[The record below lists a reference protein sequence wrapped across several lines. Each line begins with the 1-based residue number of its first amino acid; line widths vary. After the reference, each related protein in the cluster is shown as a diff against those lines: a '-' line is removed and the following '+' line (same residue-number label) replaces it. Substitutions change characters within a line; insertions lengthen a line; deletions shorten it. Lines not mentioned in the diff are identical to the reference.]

1 MRVAQLDRASDY
13 GSEGREFESSRA
25 RYESL
30 QRVFAARIFSMYRKM
45 LVTQSESRANAGFD
59 LVRYTG
65 KQQGRN
71 ENMVQLAD
79 LQRIAGEQAV
89 RQQEP
94 MSAHTTFRI
103 GGPAD
108 YFVEA
113 GNESVLKEL
122 LLLCRETETPFF
134 ILGNGSNLLVSDEG
148 YRGVMISLKG
158 FDEISFREGE
168 GEETGKMIMTA
179 GSGVLLSKAAMQA
192 ADRGLTGFEFAGGIP
207 GTLGG
212 AVTMNAGAYGGE
224 VKDVILSARVMTQDG
239 KITELSAQELELSY
253 RHSII
258 QEKDMIVLTA
268 DFAFEHGN
276 TQQIRE
282 QMRQL
287 NAQRREKQPLEYGSA
302 GSTFK
307 RPEEYFAGKLIQDA
321 GLKGYRAGDVMVS
334 EKHSGFV
341 VNVGKGTC
349 RDAMRVIEH
358 VQKTVY
364 EQFGVELELEV
375 KRI

>member
-1 MRVAQLDRASDY
+1 
-13 GSEGREFESSRA
+13 
-25 RYESL
+25 
-30 QRVFAARIFSMYRKM
+30 
-45 LVTQSESRANAGFD
+45 
-59 LVRYTG
+59 
-65 KQQGRN
+65 
-71 ENMVQLAD
+71 MVQLAD

-122 LLLCRETETPFF
+122 LLLCKETETPFF

-148 YRGVMISLKG
+148 YRGVMISLRG

-168 GEETGKMIMTA
+168 GTEAGKTIMTA

-192 ADRGLTGFEFAGGIP
+192 AERGLTGFEFAGGIP

-224 VKDVILSARVMTQDG
+224 IRDVILSARVMTKAGDVR
-239 KITELSAQELELSY
+239 ELSTEELALSY

-258 QEKDMIVLTA
+258 QEKDLIVLSA
-268 DFAFEHGN
+268 DFAFDHGDEE
-276 TQQIRE
+276 QIKE

-287 NAQRREKQPLEYGSA
+287 NARRREKQPLEYGSA

-307 RPEEYFAGKLIQDA
+307 RPEGYFAGKLIQDA
-321 GLKGYRAGDVMVS
+321 GLKGYRSGDVMVS
-334 EKHSGFV
+334 EKHGGFV

-358 VQKTVY
+358 VQRTVY

-375 KRI
+375 KRV

>member
-1 MRVAQLDRASDY
+1 
-13 GSEGREFESSRA
+13 
-25 RYESL
+25 
-30 QRVFAARIFSMYRKM
+30 
-45 LVTQSESRANAGFD
+45 
-59 LVRYTG
+59 
-65 KQQGRN
+65 
-71 ENMVQLAD
+71 MVQLAD

-89 RQQEP
+89 RLQEP

-108 YFVEA
+108 YFVEP
-113 GNESVLKEL
+113 GSESVLKEL

-148 YRGVMISLKG
+148 YRGVMISLRG

-168 GEETGKMIMTA
+168 STEAGKTIMTA
-179 GSGVLLSKAAMQA
+179 GCGVLLSKAAMQA
-192 ADRGLTGFEFAGGIP
+192 AERGLTGFEFAGGIP

-224 VKDVILSARVMTQDG
+224 IRDVILSARVMTKAGDVR
-239 KITELSAQELELSY
+239 ELSAEELDLSY

-258 QEKDMIVLTA
+258 QEKDLIVLSA
-268 DFAFEHGN
+268 DFAFAHGDEE
-276 TQQIRE
+276 QIKE

-287 NAQRREKQPLEYGSA
+287 NTQRREKQPLEYGSA

-307 RPEEYFAGKLIQDA
+307 RPEGYFAGKLIQDA
-321 GLKGYRAGDVMVS
+321 GLKGYRSGDVMVS

-349 RDAMRVIEH
+349 GDTMRVIEH
-358 VQKTVY
+358 VQRTVY

-375 KRI
+375 KRV

>member
-1 MRVAQLDRASDY
+1 
-13 GSEGREFESSRA
+13 
-25 RYESL
+25 
-30 QRVFAARIFSMYRKM
+30 
-45 LVTQSESRANAGFD
+45 
-59 LVRYTG
+59 
-65 KQQGRN
+65 
-71 ENMVQLAD
+71 MVQLAD

-89 RQQEP
+89 RLQEP

-113 GNESVLKEL
+113 GSESVLKEL

-148 YRGVMISLKG
+148 YRGVMISLRG

-168 GEETGKMIMTA
+168 NTEAGKTIMTA

-192 ADRGLTGFEFAGGIP
+192 AERGLTGFEFAGGIP

-224 VKDVILSARVMTQDG
+224 IRDVILSARVMTKAGDVR
-239 KITELSAQELELSY
+239 ELSAEELDLSY

-258 QEKDMIVLTA
+258 QEKDLIVLSA
-268 DFAFEHGN
+268 DFAFAHGDEE
-276 TQQIRE
+276 QIKE

-287 NAQRREKQPLEYGSA
+287 NTQRREKQPLEYGSA

-307 RPEEYFAGKLIQDA
+307 RPEGYFAGKLIQDA
-321 GLKGYRAGDVMVS
+321 GLKGYRSGDVMVS

-349 RDAMRVIEH
+349 GDAMRVIEH
-358 VQKTVY
+358 VQRTVY

-375 KRI
+375 KRV

>member
-1 MRVAQLDRASDY
+1 
-13 GSEGREFESSRA
+13 
-25 RYESL
+25 
-30 QRVFAARIFSMYRKM
+30 
-45 LVTQSESRANAGFD
+45 
-59 LVRYTG
+59 
-65 KQQGRN
+65 
-71 ENMVQLAD
+71 MVELAD

-89 RQQEP
+89 RLQEP

-108 YFVEA
+108 YFVEP
-113 GNESVLKEL
+113 GSESVLKEL

-148 YRGVMISLKG
+148 YRGVMISLRG

-168 GEETGKMIMTA
+168 STEAGKTIMTA
-179 GSGVLLSKAAMQA
+179 GCGVLLSKAAMQA
-192 ADRGLTGFEFAGGIP
+192 AERGLTGFEFAGGIP

-224 VKDVILSARVMTQDG
+224 IRDVILSARVMTKAGD
-239 KITELSAQELELSY
+239 IRELSAEELDLSY

-258 QEKDMIVLTA
+258 QEKDLIVLSA
-268 DFAFEHGN
+268 DFAFAHGDEE
-276 TQQIRE
+276 QIKE

-287 NAQRREKQPLEYGSA
+287 NTQRREKQPLEYGSA

-307 RPEEYFAGKLIQDA
+307 RPEGYFAGKLIQDA
-321 GLKGYRAGDVMVS
+321 GLKGYRSGDVMVS

-349 RDAMRVIEH
+349 GDAMRVIEH
-358 VQKTVY
+358 VQRTVY

-375 KRI
+375 KRV

>member
-1 MRVAQLDRASDY
+1 
-13 GSEGREFESSRA
+13 
-25 RYESL
+25 
-30 QRVFAARIFSMYRKM
+30 
-45 LVTQSESRANAGFD
+45 
-59 LVRYTG
+59 
-65 KQQGRN
+65 
-71 ENMVQLAD
+71 MVQLAD

-89 RQQEP
+89 RLQEP

-113 GNESVLKEL
+113 GSESVLKEL

-148 YRGVMISLKG
+148 YRGVMISLRG

-168 GEETGKMIMTA
+168 STEAGKTIMTA
-179 GSGVLLSKAAMQA
+179 GCGVLLSKAAMQA
-192 ADRGLTGFEFAGGIP
+192 AERGLTGFEFAGGIP

-224 VKDVILSARVMTQDG
+224 IRDVILSARVMTKAGDVR
-239 KITELSAQELELSY
+239 ELSAEELDLSY

-258 QEKDMIVLTA
+258 QEKDLIVLSA
-268 DFAFEHGN
+268 DFAFAHGDEE
-276 TQQIRE
+276 QIKE

-287 NAQRREKQPLEYGSA
+287 NTQRREKQPLEYGSA

-307 RPEEYFAGKLIQDA
+307 RPEGYFAGKLIQDA
-321 GLKGYRAGDVMVS
+321 GLKGYRSGDVMVS

-349 RDAMRVIEH
+349 GDAMRVIEH
-358 VQKTVY
+358 VQRTVY

-375 KRI
+375 KRV

>member
-1 MRVAQLDRASDY
+1 MELYKALCEIS
-13 GSEGREFESSRA
+13 GEGNV
-25 RYESL
+25 L
-30 QRVFAARIFSMYRKM
+30 K
-45 LVTQSESRANAGFD
+45 D
-59 LVRYTG
+59 
-65 KQQGRN
+65 
-71 ENMVQLAD
+71 
-79 LQRIAGEQAV
+79 
-89 RQQEP
+89 EP
-94 MSAHTTFRI
+94 MKMHTTFRI

-108 YFVEA
+108 YFVEP
-113 GNESVLKEL
+113 GSESVLKEL

-148 YRGVMISLKG
+148 YRGVMISLRG

-168 GEETGKMIMTA
+168 STEAGKTIMTA
-179 GSGVLLSKAAMQA
+179 GCGVLLSKAAMQA
-192 ADRGLTGFEFAGGIP
+192 AERGLTGFEFAGGIP

-224 VKDVILSARVMTQDG
+224 IRDVIFSARVMTKAGDVR
-239 KITELSAQELELSY
+239 ELSAEELDLSY

-258 QEKDMIVLTA
+258 QEKDLIVLSA
-268 DFAFEHGN
+268 DFAFAHGDEE
-276 TQQIRE
+276 QIKE

-287 NAQRREKQPLEYGSA
+287 NTQRREKQPLEYGSA

-307 RPEEYFAGKLIQDA
+307 RPEGYFAGKLIQDA
-321 GLKGYRAGDVMVS
+321 GLKGYRSGDVMVS

-349 RDAMRVIEH
+349 GDAMRVIEH
-358 VQKTVY
+358 VQRTVY

-375 KRI
+375 KRV

>member
-1 MRVAQLDRASDY
+1 
-13 GSEGREFESSRA
+13 
-25 RYESL
+25 
-30 QRVFAARIFSMYRKM
+30 
-45 LVTQSESRANAGFD
+45 
-59 LVRYTG
+59 
-65 KQQGRN
+65 
-71 ENMVQLAD
+71 MVQLAD

-89 RQQEP
+89 RLQEP

-108 YFVEA
+108 YFVEP
-113 GNESVLKEL
+113 GSESVLKEL

-148 YRGVMISLKG
+148 YRGVMISLRG

-168 GEETGKMIMTA
+168 STEAGKTIMTA
-179 GSGVLLSKAAMQA
+179 GCGVLLSKAAMQA
-192 ADRGLTGFEFAGGIP
+192 AERGLTGFEFAGGIP

-224 VKDVILSARVMTQDG
+224 IRDVILSARVMTKAGDVR
-239 KITELSAQELELSY
+239 ELSAEELDLSY

-258 QEKDMIVLTA
+258 QEKDLIVLSA
-268 DFAFEHGN
+268 DFAFAHGDEE
-276 TQQIRE
+276 QIKE

-287 NAQRREKQPLEYGSA
+287 NTQRREKQPLEYGSA

-307 RPEEYFAGKLIQDA
+307 RPEGYFAGKLIQDA
-321 GLKGYRAGDVMVS
+321 GLKGYRSGDVMVS

-349 RDAMRVIEH
+349 GDAMRVIEH
-358 VQKTVY
+358 VLRTVY

-375 KRI
+375 KRV

>member
-1 MRVAQLDRASDY
+1 
-13 GSEGREFESSRA
+13 
-25 RYESL
+25 
-30 QRVFAARIFSMYRKM
+30 
-45 LVTQSESRANAGFD
+45 
-59 LVRYTG
+59 
-65 KQQGRN
+65 
-71 ENMVQLAD
+71 MVQLAD

-89 RQQEP
+89 RLQEP

-108 YFVEA
+108 YFVEP
-113 GNESVLKEL
+113 GSESVLKEL

-148 YRGVMISLKG
+148 YRGVMISLRG
-158 FDEISFREGE
+158 FDEIFFREGE
-168 GEETGKMIMTA
+168 STEAGKTIMTA
-179 GSGVLLSKAAMQA
+179 GCGVLLSKAAMQA
-192 ADRGLTGFEFAGGIP
+192 AERGLTGFEFAGGIP

-224 VKDVILSARVMTQDG
+224 IRDVILSARVMTKAGDVR
-239 KITELSAQELELSY
+239 ELSAKELDLSY

-258 QEKDMIVLTA
+258 QEKDLIVLSA
-268 DFAFEHGN
+268 DFAFAHGDEE
-276 TQQIRE
+276 QIKE

-287 NAQRREKQPLEYGSA
+287 NTQRREKQPLEYGSA

-307 RPEEYFAGKLIQDA
+307 RPEGYFAGKLIQDA
-321 GLKGYRAGDVMVS
+321 GLKGYRSGDVMVS

-349 RDAMRVIEH
+349 GDAMRVIEH
-358 VQKTVY
+358 VQRTVY

-375 KRI
+375 KRV

>member
-1 MRVAQLDRASDY
+1 
-13 GSEGREFESSRA
+13 
-25 RYESL
+25 
-30 QRVFAARIFSMYRKM
+30 
-45 LVTQSESRANAGFD
+45 
-59 LVRYTG
+59 
-65 KQQGRN
+65 
-71 ENMVQLAD
+71 MVQLAD

-113 GNESVLKEL
+113 GNESVLKGL

-148 YRGVMISLKG
+148 YRGVMISLRG
-158 FDEISFREGE
+158 FDEISFRKGE
-168 GEETGKMIMTA
+168 GAEAGKTVMTA

-192 ADRGLTGFEFAGGIP
+192 AERGLTGFEFAGGIP

-224 VKDVILSARVMTQDG
+224 IKDVILSARVMTQEGD
-239 KITELSAQELELSY
+239 ITELSAEELALSY

-258 QEKDMIVLTA
+258 QEKELIVLSA
-268 DFAFEHGN
+268 DFAFDHGDEE
-276 TQQIRE
+276 QIKE

-307 RPEEYFAGKLIQDA
+307 RPEGYFAGKLIQDA
-321 GLKGYRAGDVMVS
+321 GLKGYRSGDVMVS

-341 VNVGKGTC
+341 VNVGKGTY

-358 VQKTVY
+358 VQRAVY

-375 KRI
+375 KRV

>member
-1 MRVAQLDRASDY
+1 
-13 GSEGREFESSRA
+13 
-25 RYESL
+25 
-30 QRVFAARIFSMYRKM
+30 
-45 LVTQSESRANAGFD
+45 
-59 LVRYTG
+59 
-65 KQQGRN
+65 
-71 ENMVQLAD
+71 MVQLAD

-89 RQQEP
+89 RLQEP

-108 YFVEA
+108 YFVEP
-113 GNESVLKEL
+113 GSESVLKEL

-148 YRGVMISLKG
+148 YRGVMISLRG

-168 GEETGKMIMTA
+168 SIEAGKTIMTA
-179 GSGVLLSKAAMQA
+179 GCGVLLSKAAMQA
-192 ADRGLTGFEFAGGIP
+192 AERGLTGFEFAGGIP

-224 VKDVILSARVMTQDG
+224 IRDVILSARVMTKAGDVR
-239 KITELSAQELELSY
+239 ELSAEELDLSY

-258 QEKDMIVLTA
+258 QEKDLIVLSA
-268 DFAFEHGN
+268 DFAFAHGDEE
-276 TQQIRE
+276 QIKE

-287 NAQRREKQPLEYGSA
+287 NTQRREKQPLEYGSA

-307 RPEEYFAGKLIQDA
+307 RPEGYFAGKLIQDA
-321 GLKGYRAGDVMVS
+321 GLKGYRSGDVMVS

-349 RDAMRVIEH
+349 GDAMRVIEH
-358 VQKTVY
+358 VQRTVY
-364 EQFGVELELEV
+364 EQFGVALELEV
-375 KRI
+375 KRV

>member
-1 MRVAQLDRASDY
+1 
-13 GSEGREFESSRA
+13 
-25 RYESL
+25 
-30 QRVFAARIFSMYRKM
+30 
-45 LVTQSESRANAGFD
+45 
-59 LVRYTG
+59 
-65 KQQGRN
+65 
-71 ENMVQLAD
+71 MVQLAD

-89 RQQEP
+89 RLQEP

-113 GNESVLKEL
+113 GSESVLKEL

-148 YRGVMISLKG
+148 YRGVMISLRG

-168 GEETGKMIMTA
+168 NTEVGKTIMTA

-192 ADRGLTGFEFAGGIP
+192 AERGLTGFEFAGGIP

-224 VKDVILSARVMTQDG
+224 IRDVILSARVMTKAGDVR
-239 KITELSAQELELSY
+239 ELSAGELDLSY

-258 QEKDMIVLTA
+258 QEKDLIVLSA
-268 DFAFEHGN
+268 DFAFAHGDEE
-276 TQQIRE
+276 QIKE

-287 NAQRREKQPLEYGSA
+287 NTQRREKQPLEYGSA

-307 RPEEYFAGKLIQDA
+307 RPEGYFAGKLIQDA
-321 GLKGYRAGDVMVS
+321 GLKGYRSGDVMVS

-349 RDAMRVIEH
+349 GDAMRVIEH
-358 VQKTVY
+358 VQRTVY

-375 KRI
+375 KRV

>member
-1 MRVAQLDRASDY
+1 
-13 GSEGREFESSRA
+13 
-25 RYESL
+25 
-30 QRVFAARIFSMYRKM
+30 
-45 LVTQSESRANAGFD
+45 
-59 LVRYTG
+59 
-65 KQQGRN
+65 
-71 ENMVQLAD
+71 MVQLAD

-89 RQQEP
+89 RLQEP

-108 YFVEA
+108 SFVEP
-113 GNESVLKEL
+113 GSESVLKEL

-148 YRGVMISLKG
+148 YRGVMISLRG

-168 GEETGKMIMTA
+168 STEAGKTIMTA
-179 GSGVLLSKAAMQA
+179 GCGVLLSKAAMQA
-192 ADRGLTGFEFAGGIP
+192 AERGLTGFEFAGGIP

-224 VKDVILSARVMTQDG
+224 IRDVILSARVMTKAGDVR
-239 KITELSAQELELSY
+239 ELSAEELDLSY

-258 QEKDMIVLTA
+258 QEKDLIVLSA
-268 DFAFEHGN
+268 DFAFAHGDEE
-276 TQQIRE
+276 QIKE

-287 NAQRREKQPLEYGSA
+287 NTQRREKQPLEYGSA

-307 RPEEYFAGKLIQDA
+307 RPEGYFAGKLIQDA
-321 GLKGYRAGDVMVS
+321 GLKGYRSGDVMVS

-349 RDAMRVIEH
+349 GDAMRVIEH
-358 VQKTVY
+358 VQRTVY

-375 KRI
+375 KRV

>member
-1 MRVAQLDRASDY
+1 
-13 GSEGREFESSRA
+13 
-25 RYESL
+25 
-30 QRVFAARIFSMYRKM
+30 
-45 LVTQSESRANAGFD
+45 
-59 LVRYTG
+59 
-65 KQQGRN
+65 
-71 ENMVQLAD
+71 MVQLAD

-89 RQQEP
+89 RLQEP

-108 YFVEA
+108 YFVEP
-113 GNESVLKEL
+113 GSESVLKEL

-148 YRGVMISLKG
+148 YRGVMISLRG

-168 GEETGKMIMTA
+168 RTEAGKTIMTA
-179 GSGVLLSKAAMQA
+179 GCGVLLSKAAMQA
-192 ADRGLTGFEFAGGIP
+192 AERGLTGFEFAGGIP

-224 VKDVILSARVMTQDG
+224 IRDVILSARVMTKAGDVR
-239 KITELSAQELELSY
+239 ELSAEELDLSY

-258 QEKDMIVLTA
+258 QEKDLIVLSA
-268 DFAFEHGN
+268 DFAFAHGDEE
-276 TQQIRE
+276 QIKE

-287 NAQRREKQPLEYGSA
+287 NTQRREKQPLEYGSA

-307 RPEEYFAGKLIQDA
+307 RPEGYFAGKLIQDA
-321 GLKGYRAGDVMVS
+321 GLKGYRSGDVMVS

-349 RDAMRVIEH
+349 GDAMRVIEH
-358 VQKTVY
+358 VQRTVY

-375 KRI
+375 KRV

>member
-1 MRVAQLDRASDY
+1 M
-13 GSEGREFESSRA
+13 
-25 RYESL
+25 
-30 QRVFAARIFSMYRKM
+30 I
-45 LVTQSESRANAGFD
+45 
-59 LVRYTG
+59 
-65 KQQGRN
+65 
-71 ENMVQLAD
+71 QLAD

-89 RQQEP
+89 RLQEP

-122 LLLCRETETPFF
+122 LLLCKETETPFF

-148 YRGVMISLKG
+148 YRGVMISLRG

-168 GEETGKMIMTA
+168 GTEAGKTIMIA

-192 ADRGLTGFEFAGGIP
+192 AERGLTGFEFAGGIP

-224 VKDVILSARVMTQDG
+224 IRDVILSARVMTKAGDVR
-239 KITELSAQELELSY
+239 ELSTEELALSY

-258 QEKDMIVLTA
+258 QEKDLIVLSA
-268 DFAFEHGN
+268 DFAFDHGDEE
-276 TQQIRE
+276 QIKE

-287 NAQRREKQPLEYGSA
+287 NARRREKQPLEYGSA

-307 RPEEYFAGKLIQDA
+307 RPEGYFAGKLIQDA
-321 GLKGYRAGDVMVS
+321 GLKGYRSGDVMVS
-334 EKHSGFV
+334 EKHGGFV

-358 VQKTVY
+358 VQRTVY

-375 KRI
+375 KRV

>member
-1 MRVAQLDRASDY
+1 M
-13 GSEGREFESSRA
+13 
-25 RYESL
+25 
-30 QRVFAARIFSMYRKM
+30 I
-45 LVTQSESRANAGFD
+45 
-59 LVRYTG
+59 
-65 KQQGRN
+65 
-71 ENMVQLAD
+71 QLAD

-89 RQQEP
+89 RLQEP

-122 LLLCRETETPFF
+122 LLLCKETETPFF

-148 YRGVMISLKG
+148 YRGVMISLRG

-168 GEETGKMIMTA
+168 GTEAGKTIMTA

-192 ADRGLTGFEFAGGIP
+192 AERGLTGFEFAGGIP

-224 VKDVILSARVMTQDG
+224 IRDVILSARVMTKAGDV
-239 KITELSAQELELSY
+239 TELSTEELALSY

-258 QEKDMIVLTA
+258 QEKDLIVLSA
-268 DFAFEHGN
+268 DFAFDHGDEE
-276 TQQIRE
+276 QIKE

-287 NAQRREKQPLEYGSA
+287 NARRREKQPLEYGSA

-307 RPEEYFAGKLIQDA
+307 RPEGYFAGKLIQDA
-321 GLKGYRAGDVMVS
+321 GLKGYRSGDVMVS

-349 RDAMRVIEH
+349 GDAMRVIEH
-358 VQKTVY
+358 VQRTVY

-375 KRI
+375 KRV

>member
-1 MRVAQLDRASDY
+1 
-13 GSEGREFESSRA
+13 
-25 RYESL
+25 
-30 QRVFAARIFSMYRKM
+30 
-45 LVTQSESRANAGFD
+45 
-59 LVRYTG
+59 
-65 KQQGRN
+65 
-71 ENMVQLAD
+71 MVQLAD

-89 RQQEP
+89 RLQEP

-113 GNESVLKEL
+113 GSESVLKEL

-134 ILGNGSNLLVSDEG
+134 ILGNGSNLLISDEG
-148 YRGVMISLKG
+148 YRGVMISLRG

-168 GEETGKMIMTA
+168 STEAGKTIMTA

-192 ADRGLTGFEFAGGIP
+192 AERGLTGFEFAGGIP

-224 VKDVILSARVMTQDG
+224 IRDVILSARVMTKAGD
-239 KITELSAQELELSY
+239 IRELSAEELDLSY

-258 QEKDMIVLTA
+258 QEKDLIVLSA
-268 DFAFEHGN
+268 DFAFAHGDEE
-276 TQQIRE
+276 QIKE

-287 NAQRREKQPLEYGSA
+287 NTQRREKQPLEYGSA

-307 RPEEYFAGKLIQDA
+307 RPEGYFAGKLIQDA
-321 GLKGYRAGDVMVS
+321 GLKGYRSGDVMVS

-349 RDAMRVIEH
+349 GDAMRVIEH
-358 VQKTVY
+358 VQRTVY

-375 KRI
+375 KRV

>member
-1 MRVAQLDRASDY
+1 M
-13 GSEGREFESSRA
+13 
-25 RYESL
+25 
-30 QRVFAARIFSMYRKM
+30 I
-45 LVTQSESRANAGFD
+45 
-59 LVRYTG
+59 
-65 KQQGRN
+65 
-71 ENMVQLAD
+71 QLAD

-89 RQQEP
+89 RLQEP

-122 LLLCRETETPFF
+122 LLLCKETETPFF
-134 ILGNGSNLLVSDEG
+134 ILGNGSNILVSDEG
-148 YRGVMISLKG
+148 YRGVMISLRG

-168 GEETGKMIMTA
+168 GTEAGKTIMTA

-192 ADRGLTGFEFAGGIP
+192 AERGLTGFEFAGGIP

-224 VKDVILSARVMTQDG
+224 IRDVILSARVMTKAGDVR
-239 KITELSAQELELSY
+239 ELSTEELALSY

-258 QEKDMIVLTA
+258 QEKDLIVLSA
-268 DFAFEHGN
+268 DFAFDHGDEE
-276 TQQIRE
+276 QIKE

-287 NAQRREKQPLEYGSA
+287 NARRREKQPLEYGSA

-307 RPEEYFAGKLIQDA
+307 RPEGYFAGKLIQDA
-321 GLKGYRAGDVMVS
+321 GLKGYRSGDVMVS
-334 EKHSGFV
+334 EKHGGFV

-358 VQKTVY
+358 VQRTVY

-375 KRI
+375 KRV

>member
-1 MRVAQLDRASDY
+1 
-13 GSEGREFESSRA
+13 
-25 RYESL
+25 
-30 QRVFAARIFSMYRKM
+30 
-45 LVTQSESRANAGFD
+45 
-59 LVRYTG
+59 
-65 KQQGRN
+65 
-71 ENMVQLAD
+71 MVQLAD

-89 RQQEP
+89 RLQEP

-108 YFVEA
+108 YFVEP
-113 GNESVLKEL
+113 GSESVLKEL

-148 YRGVMISLKG
+148 YRGVMISLRG

-168 GEETGKMIMTA
+168 STEAGKTIMTA
-179 GSGVLLSKAAMQA
+179 GCGVLLSKAAMQA
-192 ADRGLTGFEFAGGIP
+192 AEQGLTGFEFAGGIP

-224 VKDVILSARVMTQDG
+224 IRDVILSARVMTKAGDVR
-239 KITELSAQELELSY
+239 ELSAEELDLSY

-258 QEKDMIVLTA
+258 QEKDLIVLSA
-268 DFAFEHGN
+268 DFAFAHGDEE
-276 TQQIRE
+276 QIKE

-287 NAQRREKQPLEYGSA
+287 NTQRREKQPLEYGSA

-307 RPEEYFAGKLIQDA
+307 RPEGYFAGKLIQDA
-321 GLKGYRAGDVMVS
+321 GLKGYRSGDVMVS

-349 RDAMRVIEH
+349 GDAMRVIEH
-358 VQKTVY
+358 VQRTVY

-375 KRI
+375 KRV

>member
-1 MRVAQLDRASDY
+1 M
-13 GSEGREFESSRA
+13 
-25 RYESL
+25 
-30 QRVFAARIFSMYRKM
+30 I
-45 LVTQSESRANAGFD
+45 
-59 LVRYTG
+59 
-65 KQQGRN
+65 
-71 ENMVQLAD
+71 QLAD

-89 RQQEP
+89 RLQEP

-122 LLLCRETETPFF
+122 LLLCKKTETPFF

-148 YRGVMISLKG
+148 YRGVMISLRG

-168 GEETGKMIMTA
+168 GTEAGKTIMTA

-192 ADRGLTGFEFAGGIP
+192 AERGLTGFEFAGGIP

-224 VKDVILSARVMTQDG
+224 IRDVILSARVMTKAGDVR
-239 KITELSAQELELSY
+239 ELSTEELALSY

-258 QEKDMIVLTA
+258 QEKDLIVLSA
-268 DFAFEHGN
+268 DFAFDHGDEE
-276 TQQIRE
+276 QIKE

-287 NAQRREKQPLEYGSA
+287 NARRREKQPLEYGSA

-307 RPEEYFAGKLIQDA
+307 RPEGYFAGKLIQDA
-321 GLKGYRAGDVMVS
+321 GLKGYRSGDVMVS
-334 EKHSGFV
+334 EKHGGFV

-358 VQKTVY
+358 VQRTVY

-375 KRI
+375 KRV

>member
-1 MRVAQLDRASDY
+1 
-13 GSEGREFESSRA
+13 
-25 RYESL
+25 
-30 QRVFAARIFSMYRKM
+30 
-45 LVTQSESRANAGFD
+45 
-59 LVRYTG
+59 
-65 KQQGRN
+65 
-71 ENMVQLAD
+71 MVQLAD

-89 RQQEP
+89 RLQEP

-113 GNESVLKEL
+113 GSESVLKEL

-148 YRGVMISLKG
+148 YRGVMISLRG

-168 GEETGKMIMTA
+168 STEAGKTIMTA

-192 ADRGLTGFEFAGGIP
+192 AERGLTGFEFAGGIP

-224 VKDVILSARVMTQDG
+224 IRNVILSARVMTKAGDVR
-239 KITELSAQELELSY
+239 ELSAEELDLSY

-258 QEKDMIVLTA
+258 QEKDLIVLSA
-268 DFAFEHGN
+268 DFAFAHGDEE
-276 TQQIRE
+276 QIKE

-287 NAQRREKQPLEYGSA
+287 NTQRREKQPLEYGSA

-307 RPEEYFAGKLIQDA
+307 RPEGYFAGKLIQDA
-321 GLKGYRAGDVMVS
+321 GLKGYRSGDVMVS

-349 RDAMRVIEH
+349 GDAMRVIEH
-358 VQKTVY
+358 VQRTVY

-375 KRI
+375 KRV